1 MEPSCQSGCRYAL
14 LLLLVL
20 QTLLLVATPA
30 AVRAAPVLTEDELE
44 EPDGLNEMLLES
56 ERLNEEKRSLE
67 AIRQF
72 GGQLSENAI
81 PFRRPPQLPPRA
93 RARASLG
100 AAENLP
106 DCRDSACC
114 FHGNAAP
121 SNKFLL

>member
-1 MEPSCQSGCRYAL
+1 GIRCPAPRLLATQDKKNQLLEIRELMEPSCQSGCRYAL

-81 PFRRPPQLPPRA
+81 PFRRPPQLPPPGPSA
-93 RARASLG
+93 RLIGR
-100 AAENLP
+100 
-106 DCRDSACC
+106 R
-114 FHGNAAP
+114 
-121 SNKFLL
+121 

>member
-1 MEPSCQSGCRYAL
+1 APRLLAKQDKKKQLLEIRELMEPSCQPGCRYAL
-14 LLLLVL
+14 LLLLAL

-30 AVRAAPVLTEDELE
+30 AVRAAPVLTEDELA

-81 PFRRPPQLPPRA
+81 PFRRPPQLPPPGPSA
-93 RARASLG
+93 RLIGR
-100 AAENLP
+100 
-106 DCRDSACC
+106 R
-114 FHGNAAP
+114 
-121 SNKFLL
+121 

>member
-1 MEPSCQSGCRYAL
+1 PCSTLAGETRQEKQLLEIRELMEPSCQSGCRYAL

-30 AVRAAPVLTEDELE
+30 AVRAAPVLTEDELAV
-44 EPDGLNEMLLES
+44 PDGLNEMLLES

-81 PFRRPPQLPPRA
+81 PFRRPPQLPPPGPSA
-93 RARASLG
+93 RLIGR
-100 AAENLP
+100 
-106 DCRDSACC
+106 R
-114 FHGNAAP
+114 
-121 SNKFLL
+121 